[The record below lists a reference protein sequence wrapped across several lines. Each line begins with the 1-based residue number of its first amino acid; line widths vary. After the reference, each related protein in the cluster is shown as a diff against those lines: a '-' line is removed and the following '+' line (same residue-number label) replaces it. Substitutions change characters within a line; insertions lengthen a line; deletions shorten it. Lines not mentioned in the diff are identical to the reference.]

1 MTDRE
6 LRELK
11 RRFRPDKSNIST
23 VVGCYINENKEVV
36 YKINQSLSLG
46 DSVVSE
52 QLLAVLRRSLSGS
65 IGISQNQIEFSTKD
79 VSESPK
85 HALLMK
91 LRASGLRDEDALGE
105 LYTAIAESLELDS
118 SYVVLLAS
126 DVYDV
131 KTRHSD
137 GEDGESTSQ
146 FSYFTCAICP
156 VKEAPNALR
165 FREADRLFHS
175 DSAQGILS
183 NPEIGFMFPAFD
195 DRSSNIYGALYY
207 TRSKSTSYSALTER
221 IFGVPHPMPP
231 VVQRTAFSET
241 LGNALADECTLDVVK
256 AVHSAIGE
264 IVEAHKESKD
274 PEPLTVTK
282 HNVKEMLQSIGVEE
296 ESIKKVGTAMDEI
309 FGNGA
314 ALTPKNIVQY
324 NKFELKMPEI
334 KVTVSP
340 EYKELV
346 TTRVIGGEK
355 YLMIKVSGPIEVNGI
370 PVSIDED
377 N

>member
-6 LRELK
+6 LREIK

-46 DSVVSE
+46 DSTVSE
-52 QLLAVLRRSLSGS
+52 QLLGVLRRALSGS
-65 IGISQNQIEFSTKD
+65 VGISQHQIEFTTKD
-79 VSESPK
+79 VSESEK

-91 LRASGLRDEDALGE
+91 LRASGLRDEDALSE

-195 DRSSNIYGALYY
+195 DRSSNIY
-207 TRSKSTSYSALTER
+207 
-221 IFGVPHPMPP
+221 
-231 VVQRTAFSET
+231 
-241 LGNALADECTLDVVK
+241 
-256 AVHSAIGE
+256 
-264 IVEAHKESKD
+264 
-274 PEPLTVTK
+274 
-282 HNVKEMLQSIGVEE
+282 
-296 ESIKKVGTAMDEI
+296 
-309 FGNGA
+309 
-314 ALTPKNIVQY
+314 
-324 NKFELKMPEI
+324 
-334 KVTVSP
+334 
-340 EYKELV
+340 
-346 TTRVIGGEK
+346 
-355 YLMIKVSGPIEVNGI
+355 
-370 PVSIDED
+370 
-377 N
+377 